1 MLKIDDQKLD
11 QLLFESLSGQEDVP
25 AVQSE
30 DLKRKLRQQQDAVPS
45 INLWFAILFAN
56 AAMTL
61 FSEILV
67 IFFVSILL
75 IQILAICH
83 ILLSLTALGVFAFL
97 GHKYPALKEGALFRL

>member
-1 MLKIDDQKLD
+1 MPKLDDEKLD
-11 QLLFESLSGQEDVP
+11 QLLFTTMSAPKEIP
-25 AVQSE
+25 AGLNDE
-30 DLKRKLRQQQDAVPS
+30 LKKQLRTQDAAPS

-61 FSEILV
+61 FSETLV
-67 IFFVSILL
+67 IFFVSFLP

>member
-1 MLKIDDQKLD
+1 MPNIDDKKMD
-11 QLLFESLSGQEDVP
+11 QILFAAMSETEEIP
-25 AVQSE
+25 AGLNDE
-30 DLKRKLRQQQDAVPS
+30 LKQKLRQPDAAPS

-61 FSEILV
+61 FSETLV
-67 IFFVSILL
+67 IFFVSILF
-75 IQILAICH
+75 IQILAVCH

>member
-1 MLKIDDQKLD
+1 MQKIDDQKLD
-11 QLLFESLSGQEDVP
+11 QLLFETMSGQEEIP
-25 AVQSE
+25 AGLSE
-30 DLKRKLRQQQDAVPS
+30 ELKRQLRRQQDAAPS

-75 IQILAICH
+75 VQILAICH
-83 ILLSLTALGVFAFL
+83 ILLSLTALGVFVFL

>member
-1 MLKIDDQKLD
+1 MPKSDDKELD
-11 QLLFESLSGQEDVP
+11 QLLFAAMSVP
-25 AVQSE
+25 NEIPAGLNDE
-30 DLKRKLRQQQDAVPS
+30 LKRQLRTQDAAPS

-56 AAMTL
+56 AIMTL
-61 FSEILV
+61 FSETIV

>member
-11 QLLFESLSGQEDVP
+11 QILFESLSGQEDVP
-25 AVQSE
+25 AGLSE
-30 DLKRKLRQQQDAVPS
+30 DLKRKLRRQDAAPS
-45 INLWFAILFAN
+45 ISLWFAILFAN

-83 ILLSLTALGVFAFL
+83 IILSLTALGVFAFL

>member
-1 MLKIDDQKLD
+1 MQKIDDQKLD
-11 QLLFESLSGQEDVP
+11 QLLFETMSGQEEIP
-25 AVQSE
+25 AGLSE
-30 DLKRKLRQQQDAVPS
+30 ELKRQLRRQDAAPS

-75 IQILAICH
+75 VQILAICH
-83 ILLSLTALGVFAFL
+83 ILLSLTALGVFVFL